1 MYPLQDWD
9 IHLSFHII
17 PLWLNEVG
25 IGSLMV
31 VITIIL
37 HHKYDQNVFVLFV
50 NTIIVAHGLG
60 ASRALALG
68 CLFTFSGLVI

>member
-1 MYPLQDWD
+1 
-9 IHLSFHII
+9 
-17 PLWLNEVG
+17 
-25 IGSLMV
+25 MV

-37 HHKYDQNVFVLFV
+37 HHKCDQNVFWLFV

-68 CLFTFSGLVI
+68 CLFTFSGLGI